1 MVERRA
7 LMLSVGLACLA
18 MYLVFQYIQ
27 GQKEKLEDEFG
38 LATSKLMVV
47 TTRDILMYE
56 TIKPS
61 DVTTVRVPK
70 AMIPPGMLEDPKD
83 VVDAVAAVPMM
94 KGEQVLDN
102 KVISKNVYSGLDTQI
117 TLGRRAISIPVNPRS
132 ANAFL
137 MRPGNRV
144 DVAAFFEY
152 QEGPMKVAEVKVF
165 LQDLLVLAAGRTIQ
179 TKPPL
184 AVDLNILRG
193 LMSKFN
199 FGDSGDLRGALESLN
214 HAKSESTYPTAT
226 LEVTPNQAQILAY
239 VQTVFAEGMTFYLR
253 HTDDRSTIRRS
264 TTNLREVLGPESLM
278 NRGKKLPPAMPVPR
292 VKFYDMQ
299 GGSRIPIQE

>member
-1 MVERRA
+1 MAERRA
-7 LMLSVGLACLA
+7 LMLSVGLSVLA

-27 GQKEKLEDEFG
+27 GQKSTLEDQYG
-38 LATSKLMVV
+38 IATSKLMVV

-94 KGEQVLDN
+94 KGEQLLDN

-117 TLGRRAISIPVNPRS
+117 TIGRRAMSIPVNTRS
-132 ANAFL
+132 ANAYL

-152 QEGPMKVAEVKVF
+152 QEGATKIAEVKVF
-165 LQDLLVLAAGRTIQ
+165 LQDLLVLAVGRTIQ
-179 TKPPL
+179 TRPPI

-214 HAKSESTYPTAT
+214 HAKTDTRYPTCT

-239 VQTVFAEGMTFYLR
+239 VQTVFSDGVNFYLR
-253 HTDDRSTIRRS
+253 HTDDRLTPRRS
-264 TTNLREVLGPESLM
+264 TTNIREVLGPESLM
-278 NRGKKLPPAMPVPR
+278 NRGKKLPPSMPVPR
-292 VKFYDMQ
+292 VKFYDLQ

>member
-1 MVERRA
+1 
-7 LMLSVGLACLA
+7 
-18 MYLVFQYIQ
+18 
-27 GQKEKLEDEFG
+27 
-38 LATSKLMVV
+38 
-47 TTRDILMYE
+47 
-56 TIKPS
+56 
-61 DVTTVRVPK
+61 
-70 AMIPPGMLEDPKD
+70 MIPPGMLEDPKD

-117 TLGRRAISIPVNPRS
+117 TIGRRAISIPVNPRT

-152 QEGPMKVAEVKVF
+152 QEGPAKVAEVKVF
-165 LQDLLVLAAGRTIQ
+165 LQDLLVLAVGRTIQ
-179 TKPPL
+179 TKPPV

-214 HAKSESTYPTAT
+214 HAKTDTTYPTAT

-239 VQTVFAEGMTFYLR
+239 VQTVFADGINFYLR
-253 HTDDRSTIRRS
+253 HTDDRVIARRA